1 MRIRTILTAA
11 SLLLLSAFFVW
22 LAVGCIT
29 IHKIEVFPN
38 VRTDLRSDLRSD
50 LRWPTSQPV
59 E

>member
-38 VRTDLRSDLRSD
+38 VRTDLRSN